1 MPSSARRSSAS
12 AAKRPSPPAPTK
24 KPAAKPVNGARAAA
38 KPVAAKPVAA
48 KKAAKAPAAATK
60 GAKAPAVAKAPA
72 AKPAAPERIAPPPPA
87 TPRITPDEIARPS
100 RSVTPPPP
108 VPPRPASVFPPPSAS
123 SPPPRPSSPPRPSN
137 HPPSLLPPRPYIP
150 PGPPPVFKIGDK
162 AVHPAHGLGEITAL
176 ENREFNGAKALY
188 YILRILDN
196 GMKVMVPTG
205 AVTQAGLRS
214 VMAADEADKV
224 LETMRAREVAVDLQ
238 PWSRRFRAYTEM
250 IKSGSPFEVAKV
262 LRDMH
267 RLRFDKD
274 LSFGERRLLDQAKSL
289 LVKELA
295 LSKKMT
301 EAELLAEVVQIFKT

>member
-1 MPSSARRSSAS
+1 VK
-12 AAKRPSPPAPTK
+12 AAP
-24 KPAAKPVNGARAAA
+24 
-38 KPVAAKPVAA
+38 
-48 KKAAKAPAAATK
+48 AKAPAPV
-60 GAKAPAVAKAPA
+60 KAPVKAPPPPDPVA
-72 AKPAAPERIAPPPPA
+72 RASRSVAPPPPA
-87 TPRITPDEIARPS
+87 PI
-100 RSVTPPPP
+100 
-108 VPPRPASVFPPPSAS
+108 PASALPP
-123 SPPPRPSSPPRPSN
+123 SPPPAHRQSSHPSVRPSN

-162 AVHPAHGLGEITAL
+162 AVHPAHGLGEIVAI

-188 YILRILDN
+188 YIIRILDN
-196 GMKVMVPTG
+196 GMKVMVPTN

-214 VMAADEADKV
+214 VMGAEEAEKV

-301 EAELLAEVVQIFKT
+301 EAELLAEVVQIFKA

>member
-1 MPSSARRSSAS
+1 M
-12 AAKRPSPPAPTK
+12 
-24 KPAAKPVNGARAAA
+24 
-38 KPVAAKPVAA
+38 
-48 KKAAKAPAAATK
+48 
-60 GAKAPAVAKAPA
+60 
-72 AKPAAPERIAPPPPA
+72 
-87 TPRITPDEIARPS
+87 
-100 RSVTPPPP
+100 
-108 VPPRPASVFPPPSAS
+108 
-123 SPPPRPSSPPRPSN
+123 
-137 HPPSLLPPRPYIP
+137 
-150 PGPPPVFKIGDK
+150 FKIGDK
-162 AVHPAHGLGEITAL
+162 AVHPAHGLGEITAI

-196 GMKVMVPTG
+196 GMKVMVPTN

-301 EAELLAEVVQIFKT
+301 ETELLAEVVQIFKT